1 MQKIVNNSRIRVQY
15 ACKIFRRYFL
25 MAYFDN
31 GNQIFKDARKNHYAV
46 GAYNTNNLEWTR
58 AELRAAE
65 ETRTPLLIQVSTGA
79 AKYMGGYKFVKDM
92 VADQMDSMNI
102 SVPVILNLDHG
113 DFESAKECIALGYSS
128 VMFDGHA
135 LPTEENLAKTKEIIK
150 LAHERGISV
159 EAEIGKIGEN
169 QGGGELASV
178 EDAKKFVVAGVDKL
192 ACGIGNIHGV
202 YPADWKGLNFDRL
215 KEIAE
220 AVPDTPLVLHGGSG
234 IPEDQVKKAIKLGI
248 AKININ
254 TEFQLAFQDATR
266 KYIEAEKDLDKK
278 NKGYDPR
285 KLLLPGA
292 EAITAKMKEM
302 ISWMGTKT
310 IDDELKDASFDRSSL
325 NEE

>member
-1 MQKIVNNSRIRVQY
+1 
-15 ACKIFRRYFL
+15 
-25 MAYFDN
+25 MAYFVN
-31 GNQIFKDARKNHYAV
+31 GNDIFKKARKEHYAV

-58 AELRAAE
+58 ALLRGAE

-79 AKYMGGYKFVKDM
+79 AKYMGGYKLVKDL
-92 VADQMDSMNI
+92 VEDSMDAMDI

-113 DFESAKECIALGYSS
+113 DYDSAIECIKLGYSS

-169 QGGGELASV
+169 QGAGELASV
-178 EDAKKFVVAGVDKL
+178 EDAKAFVAAGVDKL

-202 YPADWKGLNFDRL
+202 YPEGWSGLKFDRL

-220 AVPDTPLVLHGGSG
+220 AVPETPLVLHGGSG
-234 IPEDQVKKAIKLGI
+234 IPQDQIEKAISLGI
-248 AKININ
+248 SKININ
-254 TEFQLAFQDATR
+254 TEFQLAFQEATR
-266 KYIEAEKDLDKK
+266 KYIEEGKDQDKSK
-278 NKGYDPR
+278 KGYDPR
-285 KLLLPGA
+285 KLLLPGT
-292 EAITAKMKEM
+292 EAITDSMKEM
-302 ISWMGTKT
+302 ISWMGTPS
-310 IDDELKDASFDRSSL
+310 IDDKEADASFDRSSL

>member
-1 MQKIVNNSRIRVQY
+1 
-15 ACKIFRRYFL
+15 
-25 MAYFDN
+25 MAYLVN
-31 GNQIFKDARKNHYAV
+31 GNDIFKAARENHYAV

-58 AELRAAE
+58 ALLRGAK

-79 AKYMGGYKFVKDM
+79 AKYMGGYKTVKDL
-92 VADQMDSMNI
+92 VLNEMDNMDI
-102 SVPVILNLDHG
+102 DVPVILNLDHG

-128 VMFDGHA
+128 VMFDGHN
-135 LPTEENLAKTKEIIK
+135 LPTDENLAKTKEIVK

-169 QGGGELASV
+169 QGADGGELASV
-178 EDAKKFVVAGVDKL
+178 EDAKTFVAAGVDKL

-202 YPADWKGLNFDRL
+202 YPEGWKGLNFDRL

-220 AVPDTPLVLHGGSG
+220 AVPGEPLVLHGGSG
-234 IPEDQVKKAIKLGI
+234 IPQDQIEKAIQLGI

-254 TEFQLAFQDATR
+254 TEFQLAFQAATR
-266 KYIEAEKDLDKK
+266 KYIEDKMDLDKG

-285 KLLLPGA
+285 KLLRAGTD
-292 EAITAKMKEM
+292 AITDSMKEM
-302 ISWMGTKT
+302 ISWMGTAP
-310 IDDELKDASFDRSSL
+310 IDSKESSVQFDEASL

>member
-1 MQKIVNNSRIRVQY
+1 
-15 ACKIFRRYFL
+15 
-25 MAYFDN
+25 MAYLVN
-31 GNQIFKDARKNHYAV
+31 GNDIFKAARENHYAV

-58 AELRAAE
+58 ALLRGAK

-79 AKYMGGYKFVKDM
+79 AKYIGGYKTVKDL
-92 VADQMDSMNI
+92 VLNEMDNMDI
-102 SVPVILNLDHG
+102 DVPVILNLDHG

-128 VMFDGHA
+128 VMFDGHN
-135 LPTEENLAKTKEIIK
+135 LPTDENLAKTKEIVK

-169 QGGGELASV
+169 QGADGGELASV
-178 EDAKKFVVAGVDKL
+178 EDAKTFVAAGVDKL

-202 YPADWKGLNFDRL
+202 YPEGWTGLNFDRL

-220 AVPDTPLVLHGGSG
+220 AVPNEPLVLHGGSG
-234 IPEDQVKKAIKLGI
+234 IPQDQIEKAIQLGI

-254 TEFQLAFQDATR
+254 TEFQLAFQAATR
-266 KYIEAEKDLDKK
+266 KYIEDKMDLDKG

-285 KLLLPGA
+285 KLLRAGTD
-292 EAITAKMKEM
+292 AITDSMKEM
-302 ISWMGTKT
+302 ISWMGTAP
-310 IDDELKDASFDRSSL
+310 IDTKESSVQFDEASL

>member
-1 MQKIVNNSRIRVQY
+1 
-15 ACKIFRRYFL
+15 
-25 MAYFDN
+25 MAYFVN
-31 GNQIFKDARKNHYAV
+31 GNDIFKKARKEHYAV

-58 AELRAAE
+58 ALLRGAE

-79 AKYMGGYKFVKDM
+79 AKYMGGYKLVKDL
-92 VADQMDSMNI
+92 VEDSMDAMNI

-113 DFESAKECIALGYSS
+113 DYDSAIECIKLGYSS

-169 QGGGELASV
+169 QGAGELASV
-178 EDAKKFVVAGVDKL
+178 EDAKAFVAAGVDKL

-202 YPADWKGLNFDRL
+202 YPEGWSGLNFDRL

-220 AVPDTPLVLHGGSG
+220 AVPETPLVLHGGSG
-234 IPEDQVKKAIKLGI
+234 IPQDQIEKAISLGI
-248 AKININ
+248 SKININ
-254 TEFQLAFQDATR
+254 TEFQLAFQEATH
-266 KYIEAEKDLDKK
+266 KYIEEGKDQDKSK
-278 NKGYDPR
+278 KGYDPR
-285 KLLLPGA
+285 KLLLPGT
-292 EAITAKMKEM
+292 EAITDSMKEM
-302 ISWMGTKT
+302 ISWMGTPS
-310 IDDELKDASFDRSSL
+310 IDDKEADASFDRSSL

>member
-1 MQKIVNNSRIRVQY
+1 
-15 ACKIFRRYFL
+15 
-25 MAYFDN
+25 MAYFVN
-31 GNQIFKDARKNHYAV
+31 GNEIFKAARKNHYAV

-58 AELRAAE
+58 ALLKGAK

-79 AKYMGGYKFVKDM
+79 AKYMGGYKTVKDL
-92 VADQMDSMNI
+92 VENEMDNMDI
-102 SVPVILNLDHG
+102 DVPVILNLDHG
-113 DFESAKECIALGYSS
+113 DYESAKECIALGYSS
-128 VMFDGHA
+128 VMFDGHN
-135 LPTEENLAKTKEIIK
+135 LPVEENLEKTKEIIR

-169 QGGGELASV
+169 QGADGGELASV
-178 EDAKKFVVAGVDKL
+178 EDAKKFVAAGVDKL

-202 YPADWKGLNFDRL
+202 YPEGWKGLNFDRL

-234 IPEDQVKKAIKLGI
+234 IPQDQIEKAISLGI

-254 TEFQLAFQDATR
+254 TEFQLAFQAATR
-266 KYIEAEKDLDKK
+266 KYIEEKMDLDKG

-285 KLLLPGA
+285 KLLRAGTD
-292 EAITAKMKEM
+292 AITDSMKEM
-302 ISWMGTKT
+302 ISWMGTAP
-310 IDDELKDASFDRSSL
+310 IDSKESSVHFDEASL

>member
-1 MQKIVNNSRIRVQY
+1 
-15 ACKIFRRYFL
+15 

-31 GNQIFKDARKNHYAV
+31 GNEIFKEARKHHYAV

-79 AKYMGGYKFVKDM
+79 AKYMGGYKTVKDL
-92 VADQMDSMNI
+92 VLNEMDNMDI
-102 SVPVILNLDHG
+102 DVPVILNLDHG
-113 DFESAKECIALGYSS
+113 DYESAKECIALGYSS
-128 VMFDGHA
+128 VMFDGHN
-135 LPTEENLAKTKEIIK
+135 LPTDENLAKTKEIVK

-169 QGGGELASV
+169 QGADGGELASV
-178 EDAKKFVVAGVDKL
+178 EDAKTFVAAGVDKL

-202 YPADWKGLNFDRL
+202 YPEGWKGLNFDRL

-220 AVPDTPLVLHGGSG
+220 AVPGEPLVLHGGSG
-234 IPEDQVKKAIKLGI
+234 IPQDQIEKAIKLGI

-254 TEFQLAFQDATR
+254 TEFQLAFQAATR
-266 KYIEAEKDLDKK
+266 KYIEDKMDLDKG

-285 KLLLPGA
+285 KLLRAGTD
-292 EAITAKMKEM
+292 AITDSMKEM
-302 ISWMGTKT
+302 ISWMGTAP
-310 IDDELKDASFDRSSL
+310 IDSKESSVKFDEASL

>member
-1 MQKIVNNSRIRVQY
+1 
-15 ACKIFRRYFL
+15 
-25 MAYFDN
+25 MAYLVN
-31 GNQIFKDARKNHYAV
+31 GNDIFKAARENHYAV

-58 AELRAAE
+58 ALLRGAK

-79 AKYMGGYKFVKDM
+79 AKYMGGYKTVKDL
-92 VADQMDSMNI
+92 VLNEMDNMDI
-102 SVPVILNLDHG
+102 DVPVILNLDHG

-128 VMFDGHA
+128 VMFDGHN
-135 LPTEENLAKTKEIIK
+135 LPTDENLAKTKEIVK

-169 QGGGELASV
+169 QGADGGELASV
-178 EDAKKFVVAGVDKL
+178 EDAKTFVAAGVDKL

-202 YPADWKGLNFDRL
+202 YPEGWKGLNFDRL

-220 AVPDTPLVLHGGSG
+220 AVPGEPLVLHGGSG
-234 IPEDQVKKAIKLGI
+234 IPQDQIEKAIQLGI

-254 TEFQLAFQDATR
+254 TEFQLAFQAATR
-266 KYIEAEKDLDKK
+266 KYIEDKMDLDKG

-285 KLLLPGA
+285 KLLRAGTD
-292 EAITAKMKEM
+292 AITDSMKEM
-302 ISWMGTKT
+302 ISWMGTAP
-310 IDDELKDASFDRSSL
+310 IDSKESSVKFDEASL

>member
-1 MQKIVNNSRIRVQY
+1 
-15 ACKIFRRYFL
+15 
-25 MAYFDN
+25 MAYLVN
-31 GNQIFKDARKNHYAV
+31 GNDIFKAARENHYAV

-58 AELRAAE
+58 ALLRGAK

-79 AKYMGGYKFVKDM
+79 AKYMGGYKTVKDL
-92 VADQMDSMNI
+92 VLNEMDNMDI
-102 SVPVILNLDHG
+102 DVPVILNLYHG

-128 VMFDGHA
+128 VMFDGHN
-135 LPTEENLAKTKEIIK
+135 LPTDENLAKTKEIVK

-169 QGGGELASV
+169 QGADGGELASV
-178 EDAKKFVVAGVDKL
+178 EDAKTFVAAGVDKL

-202 YPADWKGLNFDRL
+202 YPEGWTGLNFDRL

-220 AVPDTPLVLHGGSG
+220 AVPNEPLVLHGGSG
-234 IPEDQVKKAIKLGI
+234 IPQDQIEKAIQLGI

-254 TEFQLAFQDATR
+254 TEFQLAFQAATR
-266 KYIEAEKDLDKK
+266 KYIEDKMDLDKG

-285 KLLLPGA
+285 KLLRAGTD
-292 EAITAKMKEM
+292 AITDSMKEM
-302 ISWMGTKT
+302 ISWMGTAP
-310 IDDELKDASFDRSSL
+310 IDSKESSVQFDEASL

>member
-1 MQKIVNNSRIRVQY
+1 
-15 ACKIFRRYFL
+15 
-25 MAYFDN
+25 MAYLVN
-31 GNQIFKDARKNHYAV
+31 GNDIFKAARENHYAV

-58 AELRAAE
+58 ALLRGAK

-79 AKYMGGYKFVKDM
+79 AKYMGGYKTVKDL
-92 VADQMDSMNI
+92 VLNEMDNMDI
-102 SVPVILNLDHG
+102 DVPVILNLDHG

-128 VMFDGHA
+128 VMFDVHN
-135 LPTEENLAKTKEIIK
+135 LPTDENLAKTKEIVK

-169 QGGGELASV
+169 QGADGGELASV
-178 EDAKKFVVAGVDKL
+178 EDAKTFVAAGVDKL

-202 YPADWKGLNFDRL
+202 YPEGWKGLNFDRL

-220 AVPDTPLVLHGGSG
+220 AVPGEPLVLHGGSG
-234 IPEDQVKKAIKLGI
+234 IPQDQIEKAIKLGI

-254 TEFQLAFQDATR
+254 TEFQLAFQAATR
-266 KYIEAEKDLDKK
+266 KYIEDKMDLDKG

-285 KLLLPGA
+285 KLLRAGTD
-292 EAITAKMKEM
+292 AITDSMKEM
-302 ISWMGTKT
+302 ISWMGTAP
-310 IDDELKDASFDRSSL
+310 IDSKESSVQFDEASL

>member
-1 MQKIVNNSRIRVQY
+1 
-15 ACKIFRRYFL
+15 
-25 MAYFDN
+25 MAYFVN
-31 GNQIFKDARKNHYAV
+31 GNDIFKKARKEHYAV

-58 AELRAAE
+58 ALLRGAE

-79 AKYMGGYKFVKDM
+79 AKYMGGYKLVKDL
-92 VADQMDSMNI
+92 VEDSMDAMDI

-113 DFESAKECIALGYSS
+113 DYDSAIECIKLGYSS

-169 QGGGELASV
+169 QGAGELASV
-178 EDAKKFVVAGVDKL
+178 EDAKAFVAAGVDKL

-202 YPADWKGLNFDRL
+202 YPEGWSGLNFDRL

-220 AVPDTPLVLHGGSG
+220 AVPETPLVLHGGSG
-234 IPEDQVKKAIKLGI
+234 IPQDQIERAISLGI
-248 AKININ
+248 SKININ
-254 TEFQLAFQDATR
+254 TEFQLAFQEATR
-266 KYIEAEKDLDKK
+266 KYIEEGKDQDKSK
-278 NKGYDPR
+278 KGYDPR
-285 KLLLPGA
+285 KLLLPGT
-292 EAITAKMKEM
+292 EAITDSMKEM
-302 ISWMGTKT
+302 ISWMGTPS
-310 IDDELKDASFDRSSL
+310 IDDKEADASFDRSSL

>member
-1 MQKIVNNSRIRVQY
+1 
-15 ACKIFRRYFL
+15 
-25 MAYFDN
+25 MAYLVN
-31 GNQIFKDARKNHYAV
+31 GNDIFKAARENHYAV

-58 AELRAAE
+58 ALLRGAK

-79 AKYMGGYKFVKDM
+79 AKYMGGYKTVKDL
-92 VADQMDSMNI
+92 VLNEMDNMDI
-102 SVPVILNLDHG
+102 DVPVILNLDHG

-128 VMFDGHA
+128 VMFDGHN
-135 LPTEENLAKTKEIIK
+135 LPTDENLAKTKEIVK

-169 QGGGELASV
+169 QGADGGELASV
-178 EDAKKFVVAGVDKL
+178 EDAKTFVDAGVDKL

-202 YPADWKGLNFDRL
+202 YPEGWTGLNFDRL

-220 AVPDTPLVLHGGSG
+220 AVPNEPLVLHGGSG
-234 IPEDQVKKAIKLGI
+234 IPQDQIEKAIQLGI

-254 TEFQLAFQDATR
+254 TEFQLAFQAATR
-266 KYIEAEKDLDKK
+266 KYIEDKMDLDKG

-285 KLLLPGA
+285 KLLRAGTD
-292 EAITAKMKEM
+292 AITDSMKEM
-302 ISWMGTKT
+302 ISWMGTAP
-310 IDDELKDASFDRSSL
+310 IDSKESSVQFDEASL

>member
-1 MQKIVNNSRIRVQY
+1 
-15 ACKIFRRYFL
+15 
-25 MAYFDN
+25 MAYLVN
-31 GNQIFKDARKNHYAV
+31 GNDIFKAARENHYAV

-58 AELRAAE
+58 ALLRGAK

-79 AKYMGGYKFVKDM
+79 AKYMGGYKTVKDL
-92 VADQMDSMNI
+92 VLNEMDNMDI
-102 SVPVILNLDHG
+102 DVPVILNLDHG

-128 VMFDGHA
+128 VMFDGHN
-135 LPTEENLAKTKEIIK
+135 LPTDENLAKTKEIVK

-169 QGGGELASV
+169 QGADGGELASV
-178 EDAKKFVVAGVDKL
+178 EDAKTFVAAGVDKL

-202 YPADWKGLNFDRL
+202 YPEGWTGLNFDRL

-220 AVPDTPLVLHGGSG
+220 AVPNEPLVLHGGSG
-234 IPEDQVKKAIKLGI
+234 IPQDQIEKAIQLGI

-254 TEFQLAFQDATR
+254 TEFQLAFQAATR
-266 KYIEAEKDLDKK
+266 KYIEDKMDLDKG

-285 KLLLPGA
+285 KLLRAGTD
-292 EAITAKMKEM
+292 AITDSMKEM
-302 ISWMGTKT
+302 ISWMGTAP
-310 IDDELKDASFDRSSL
+310 IDSKESSVQFDEASL

>member
-1 MQKIVNNSRIRVQY
+1 
-15 ACKIFRRYFL
+15 
-25 MAYFDN
+25 MAYLVN
-31 GNQIFKDARKNHYAV
+31 GNDIFKAARENHYAV

-58 AELRAAE
+58 ALLRGAK

-79 AKYMGGYKFVKDM
+79 AKYMGGYKTVKDL
-92 VADQMDSMNI
+92 VLNEMDNMDI
-102 SVPVILNLDHG
+102 DVPVILNLDHG

-128 VMFDGHA
+128 VMFDGHK
-135 LPTEENLAKTKEIIK
+135 LDTEENLAKTKEIIK

-169 QGGGELASV
+169 QGADGGELASV
-178 EDAKKFVVAGVDKL
+178 EDAKAFVAAGVDKL

-202 YPADWKGLNFDRL
+202 YPEGWTGLNFDRL

-220 AVPDTPLVLHGGSG
+220 AVPNEPLVLHGGSG
-234 IPEDQVKKAIKLGI
+234 IPQDQIEKAIQLGI

-254 TEFQLAFQDATR
+254 TEFQLAFQAATR
-266 KYIEAEKDLDKK
+266 KYIEDKMDLDKG

-285 KLLLPGA
+285 KLLRAGTD
-292 EAITAKMKEM
+292 AITDSMKEM
-302 ISWMGTKT
+302 ISWMGTAP
-310 IDDELKDASFDRSSL
+310 IDTKESSVQFDEASL

>member
-1 MQKIVNNSRIRVQY
+1 
-15 ACKIFRRYFL
+15 
-25 MAYFDN
+25 MAYFVN
-31 GNQIFKDARKNHYAV
+31 GNEIFKAARKNHYAV

-58 AELRAAE
+58 ALLKGAK

-79 AKYMGGYKFVKDM
+79 AKYMGGYKTVKDL
-92 VADQMDSMNI
+92 VENEMDNMDI
-102 SVPVILNLDHG
+102 DVPVILNLDHG
-113 DFESAKECIALGYSS
+113 DYESAKECIALGYSS
-128 VMFDGHA
+128 VMFDGHN
-135 LPTEENLAKTKEIIK
+135 LPTEENLEKTKEIVR

-169 QGGGELASV
+169 QGADGGELASV
-178 EDAKKFVVAGVDKL
+178 EDAKKFVAAGVDKL

-202 YPADWKGLNFDRL
+202 YPEGWKGLNFDRL

-234 IPEDQVKKAIKLGI
+234 IPQDQIEKAISLGI

-254 TEFQLAFQDATR
+254 TEFQLAFQAATR
-266 KYIEAEKDLDKK
+266 KYIEEKMDLDKG

-285 KLLLPGA
+285 KLLRAGTD
-292 EAITAKMKEM
+292 AITDSMKEM
-302 ISWMGTKT
+302 ISWMGTAP
-310 IDDELKDASFDRSSL
+310 IDSKESSVHFDEASL

>member
-1 MQKIVNNSRIRVQY
+1 
-15 ACKIFRRYFL
+15 
-25 MAYFDN
+25 MAYFVN
-31 GNQIFKDARKNHYAV
+31 GNEIFREARKHHYAV

-92 VADQMDSMNI
+92 VEDQMDSMNI

-169 QGGGELASV
+169 KGGGELASV
-178 EDAKKFVVAGVDKL
+178 EDAKAFVEAGVDKL

-220 AVPDTPLVLHGGSG
+220 AVPETPLVLHGGSG
-234 IPEDQVKKAIKLGI
+234 IPEDQIKKAIQLGI
-248 AKININ
+248 SKVNIN
-254 TEFQLAFQDATR
+254 TEFQLAFQEATR
-266 KYIEAEKDLDKK
+266 KYIEEGKDEDKA

-285 KLLLPGA
+285 KLLLPGT
-292 EAITAKMKEM
+292 EAITDKMKEM
-302 ISWMGTKT
+302 IAWLGTKT
-310 IDDELKDASFDRSSL
+310 IDDELKDALFDRSSL

>member
-1 MQKIVNNSRIRVQY
+1 
-15 ACKIFRRYFL
+15 
-25 MAYFDN
+25 MAYLVN
-31 GNQIFKDARKNHYAV
+31 GNDIFKAARENHYAV

-58 AELRAAE
+58 ALLRGAK

-79 AKYMGGYKFVKDM
+79 AKYVGGYKTVKDL
-92 VADQMDSMNI
+92 VLNEMDNMDI
-102 SVPVILNLDHG
+102 DVPVILNLDHG

-128 VMFDGHA
+128 VMFDGHN
-135 LPTEENLAKTKEIIK
+135 LPTDENLAKTKEIVK

-169 QGGGELASV
+169 QGADGGELASV
-178 EDAKKFVVAGVDKL
+178 EDAKTFVAAGVDKL

-202 YPADWKGLNFDRL
+202 YPEGWTGLNFDRL

-220 AVPDTPLVLHGGSG
+220 AVPNEPLVLHGGSG
-234 IPEDQVKKAIKLGI
+234 IPQDQIEKAIQLGI

-254 TEFQLAFQDATR
+254 TEFQLAFQAATR
-266 KYIEAEKDLDKK
+266 KYIEDKMDLDKG

-285 KLLLPGA
+285 KLLRAGTD
-292 EAITAKMKEM
+292 AITDSMKEM
-302 ISWMGTKT
+302 ISWMGTAP
-310 IDDELKDASFDRSSL
+310 IDTKESSVQFDEASL

>member
-1 MQKIVNNSRIRVQY
+1 
-15 ACKIFRRYFL
+15 
-25 MAYFDN
+25 MAYFVN
-31 GNQIFKDARKNHYAV
+31 GNDIFKKARKEHYAV

-58 AELRAAE
+58 ALLRGAE

-79 AKYMGGYKFVKDM
+79 AKYMGGYKLVKDL
-92 VADQMDSMNI
+92 VEDSMDAMDI

-113 DFESAKECIALGYSS
+113 DYDSAIECIKLGYSS

-169 QGGGELASV
+169 QGAGELASV
-178 EDAKKFVVAGVDKL
+178 EDAKAFVAAGVDKL

-202 YPADWKGLNFDRL
+202 YPEGWSGLNFDRL

-220 AVPDTPLVLHGGSG
+220 AVPETPLVLHGGSG
-234 IPEDQVKKAIKLGI
+234 IPQDQIEKAISLGI
-248 AKININ
+248 SKININ
-254 TEFQLAFQDATR
+254 TEFQLAFQEATR
-266 KYIEAEKDLDKK
+266 KYIEEGKDQDKSK
-278 NKGYDPR
+278 KGYDPR
-285 KLLLPGA
+285 KLLLPGT
-292 EAITAKMKEM
+292 EAITDSMKEM
-302 ISWMGTKT
+302 ISWMGTPS
-310 IDDELKDASFDRSSL
+310 IDDKEADASFDRSSL

>member
-1 MQKIVNNSRIRVQY
+1 
-15 ACKIFRRYFL
+15 
-25 MAYFDN
+25 MAYFVN
-31 GNQIFKDARKNHYAV
+31 GNEIFKAARQNHYAV

-58 AELRAAE
+58 ALLKGAK

-79 AKYMGGYKFVKDM
+79 AKYMGGYKTVKDL
-92 VADQMDSMNI
+92 VENEMDNMDI
-102 SVPVILNLDHG
+102 DVPVILNLDHG
-113 DFESAKECIALGYSS
+113 DYESAKECIALGYSS
-128 VMFDGHA
+128 VMFDGHN
-135 LPTEENLAKTKEIIK
+135 LPVEENLEKTKEIIR

-169 QGGGELASV
+169 QGADGGELASV
-178 EDAKKFVVAGVDKL
+178 EDAKKFVAAGVDKL

-202 YPADWKGLNFDRL
+202 YPEGWKGLNFDRL

-234 IPEDQVKKAIKLGI
+234 IPQDQIEKAISLGI

-254 TEFQLAFQDATR
+254 TEFQLAFQAATR
-266 KYIEAEKDLDKK
+266 KYIEDKMDLDKG

-285 KLLLPGA
+285 KLLRAGTD
-292 EAITAKMKEM
+292 AITDSMKEM
-302 ISWMGTKT
+302 ISWMGTAP
-310 IDDELKDASFDRSSL
+310 IDSKDSSVKFDEASL

>member
-1 MQKIVNNSRIRVQY
+1 
-15 ACKIFRRYFL
+15 
-25 MAYFDN
+25 
-31 GNQIFKDARKNHYAV
+31 
-46 GAYNTNNLEWTR
+46 
-58 AELRAAE
+58 
-65 ETRTPLLIQVSTGA
+65 
-79 AKYMGGYKFVKDM
+79 MGGYKFVKDM

-135 LPTEENLAKTKEIIK
+135 LPTDENLAKTKEIIK

-178 EDAKKFVVAGVDKL
+178 EDAKKFVAAGVDKL

-234 IPEDQVKKAIKLGI
+234 IPEDQVKKAIQLGI

-254 TEFQLAFQDATR
+254 TEFQLAFQEATR
-266 KYIEAEKDLDKK
+266 KYIEDEKDLDKK
-278 NKGYDPR
+278 AKGYDPR